1 MRWEF
6 IEIKGMREERE
17 RERGE
22 GRERRKRQTKCYLL
36 RENGRKEDRGN
47 RQDLSLKGTFCRCV
61 LGPWAGQDPAWVRP
75 AG

>member
-22 GRERRKRQTKCYLL
+22 GRERRKRQSATSSEKMA
-36 RENGRKEDRGN
+36 EKKTEGIGRTCP
-47 RQDLSLKGTFCRCV
+47 LKGPFV
-61 LGPWAGQDPAWVRP
+61 GAY
-75 AG
+75 